1 MLYAVLKTFL
11 RLFTSRKGSLTVQFE
26 NQLADSTERKY
37 QDRKQLVQVLRHWR
51 EDKEFAR
58 HVDLRDE
65 LIMCYLFIHK
75 SREIYS

>member
-1 MLYAVLKTFL
+1 MLRSSVYCFVVSCAVLKTFL
-11 RLFTSRKGSLTVQFE
+11 RLFTSRRGSLTVDFE

-58 HVDLRDE
+58 QVNLSTQE
-65 LIMCYLFIHK
+65 
-75 SREIYS
+75 